1 MTVVVTVRLRAAAA
15 LPHRVGAVEIILP
28 DETIGMKGTMIVTTA
43 TTTAKIAITTVVT
56 ETMTAGTVI
65 ANVLATVLAAPM
77 TATAM
82 PRMTGTGAKM
92 TGSAA
97 TRSVRTFPMAK
108 TGKVRQDLP
117 CSWAATHDD

>member
-1 MTVVVTVRLRAAAA
+1 MTVVVTVRLRAAAD
-15 LPHRVGAVEIILP
+15 LPRRVGAVEIILP
-28 DETIGMKGTMIVTTA
+28 DETIGTKGTTIVTTA
-43 TTTAKIAITTVVT
+43 TTTAEIAITTVVT

-65 ANVLATVLAAPM
+65 ANVPATVPAAPM

-92 TGSAA
+92 TGSAV
-97 TRSVRTFPMAK
+97 TRSVRMFPMAK

-117 CSWAATHDD
+117 CSWAATDHD